1 MGEGV
6 DGPEFLFFPDSSS
19 GQMSF
24 WPILVEVCRVWFLGA
39 TVPVE
44 LGATLPQTHFRN
56 KHVTDFN
63 SQLRIFGWKGLVIF
77 HDIKVGSIML
87 RGNVLHAATAETV
100 ASFFWRHWPEKH
112 V

>member
-1 MGEGV
+1 MVSRGRCPRGTWRHT
-6 DGPEFLFFPDSSS
+6 SSNPFQEQARS
-19 GQMSF
+19 
-24 WPILVEVCRVWFLGA
+24 
-39 TVPVE
+39 
-44 LGATLPQTHFRN
+44 RN

-63 SQLRIFGWKGLVIF
+63 SQLRIFGWEGLVIF